1 MKITPILGL
10 LLIAQI
16 SMAQQNA
23 LSSTN
28 ASKTNFSNTK
38 PMIENP
44 ILKGFYPDP
53 SICRVGEDYYLVT
66 SSFEYFPG
74 IPIFHSKDLAHWEQI
89 GHILD
94 RPSQLNL
101 DSVRVSGGV
110 YAPTIRYNKGTFY
123 VINTLIGKGGNY
135 YVTATNPAGPW
146 SDPIFIGDSPGIDP
160 SLFFDDNGKVYYTG
174 NGRPDGIAIDSK
186 KRHIWL
192 QEMDLNAKKLVG
204 EKKIILVEG
213 ALHDAQSAEAPH
225 LYKKD
230 GYYYLIIAEGGTG
243 DNHSVTVFR
252 SKDIAGPY
260 EINRKNPILTHR
272 NLGKTYPIAATGHAD
287 IVQTQN
293 GEWWMVLLGIRPYG
307 GFHYNLGRETFIT
320 PVQWEDGWPVVN
332 PGEGKVLF
340 HQPGANLPIFKAK
353 TIAAKDNFD
362 SDTLQYA
369 WNFLRTPRN
378 NFWSL
383 KEHKGFL
390 RMHLLPETITQLK
403 SPSFIGR
410 RQQDTSFEAACKMS
424 FSPKTDNETAGL
436 VLFMNNGFHFRF
448 ERILKNGK
456 GQLVITKR
464 HAGVETILFSMPSEA
479 ENMELGVF
487 AKGQDYG
494 FKIGDGAGHW
504 KILLDKV
511 DGRTLSRTN
520 AGGFTG
526 TYISLYT
533 SSNGMPSNNYADFDW
548 FNYEGR

>member
-1 MKITPILGL
+1 MKLVYAALFLFIVNNAISQKNGKSASILD
-10 LLIAQI
+10 QR
-16 SMAQQNA
+16 
-23 LSSTN
+23 
-28 ASKTNFSNTK
+28 
-38 PMIENP
+38 PEIENP

-66 SSFEYFPG
+66 SSFEYYPG
-74 IPIFHSKDLAHWEQI
+74 IPIFHSRDLAHWEQI
-89 GHILD
+89 GHVLD

-110 YAPTIRYNKGTFY
+110 YAPTIRYNKGIYY

-146 SDPIFIGDSPGIDP
+146 SDPIWLDDSPGIDP

-174 NGRPDGIAIDSK
+174 NGRPLENAPESK

-192 QEMDLNAKKLVG
+192 QELDLNSKKLVG
-204 EKKIILVEG
+204 DKKIILVEG

-243 DNHSVTVFR
+243 DNHAVTIFR

-260 EINRKNPILTHR
+260 ESNRKNPILTHR
-272 NLGKTYPIAATGHAD
+272 NLGKSYLIAASGHAD
-287 IVQTQN
+287 LVETQN
-293 GEWWMVLLGIRPYG
+293 GEWWMVLLGVRPYG

-340 HQPGANLPIFKAK
+340 KQVGPNLPIFKTTPVA
-353 TIAAKDNFD
+353 TKDDFSKD
-362 SDTLQYA
+362 SLNYV

-378 NFWSL
+378 KFWSL
-383 KEHKGFL
+383 QQNKGFL
-390 RMHLLPETITQLK
+390 RMHLLPENITELR
-403 SPSFIGR
+403 SPAFIGR
-410 RQQDTSFEAACKMS
+410 RQQDTSFEATCKMI
-424 FSPKTDNETAGL
+424 FSPATENETAGM
-436 VLFMNNGFHFRF
+436 VLFMNNDFHFRF
-448 ERILKNGK
+448 ERVIKEGK
-456 GQLVITKR
+456 GQLIITKR
-464 HAGVETILFSMPSEA
+464 HAGKETTLFMMPCEDKKLV
-479 ENMELGVF
+479 LGVF
-487 AKGQDYG
+487 ANGQQYG

-504 KILLDKV
+504 KILLNKV

-520 AGGFTG
+520 TGGFTG
-526 TYISLYT
+526 TYIGLYA
-533 SSNGMPSNNYADFDW
+533 SSNGKPSNNYVDFDW
-548 FNYEGR
+548 FTYSKK